1 MPENTAVCL
10 TNAATHVD
18 VRPGEEIILRGSFYS
33 KHDGATI
40 DAATTSWPAEAPGGA
55 SVDSGGLIDFAAG
68 GFHITSRNAST
79 HEVHAVATGNP
90 APLCGQLGVEAPCL
104 PLRLLPLARSR
115 FMTVNEWGATL
126 VGGPQQGCL
135 AMEVPARVLPPVP
148 PGSEPYLMATGA
160 VLGIAAIGA
169 LAWVIQ
175 RRRAASPAGQLNALA
190 QRVRAKLKASDP
202 VLAAPLVPAIESV
215 LRAIRERKV
224 DAPSAEGKRVA
235 EVLRRVEVELSEAE
249 AKARAQEEQ
258 QAADELVR
266 EVESALEAAEEATA
280 IERRTER

>member
-1 MPENTAVCL
+1 MPETTAVCL
-10 TNAATHVD
+10 TTPATHVD

-55 SVDSGGLIDFAAG
+55 SIDSGGLIDFTGG
-68 GFHITSRNAST
+68 GFHVTSRNAAT
-79 HEVHAVATGNP
+79 HEVHAVATGDP
-90 APLCGQLGVEAPCL
+90 APLCAQAGVEAPCL

-115 FMTVNEWGATL
+115 FMTVNEWGKTL
-126 VGGPQQGCL
+126 VGGPQNGCL

-148 PGSEPYLMATGA
+148 PGSEPYLKATGA
-160 VLGIAAIGA
+160 ALGLAAVAA

-190 QRVRAKLKASDP
+190 QRVRGKLKAADP
-202 VLAAPLVPAIESV
+202 VIAAPLAPAIESV
-215 LRAIRERKV
+215 LKAIRERKV

-235 EVLRRVEVELSEAE
+235 TVLRRVEAQLSDAE
-249 AKARAQEEQ
+249 ARARAEEEQ

-280 IERRTER
+280 IDRRAAR

>member
-1 MPENTAVCL
+1 MPETSAVCL

-40 DAATTSWPAEAPGGA
+40 DAATTSWPADAPGGA
-55 SVDSGGLIDFAAG
+55 SVDSGGLIDFTAG

-79 HEVHAVATGNP
+79 HEVHAVATGDP

-115 FMTVNEWGATL
+115 FMTVNDWSATL

-135 AMEVPARVLPPVP
+135 AMEIPAHVLPAVP
-148 PGSEPYLMATGA
+148 PSSVPYLTAAGA
-160 VLGIAAIGA
+160 ALGFAAVAA
-169 LAWVIQ
+169 LAWVVQ

-190 QRVRAKLKASDP
+190 HRVRTKLKAADP
-202 VLAAPLVPAIESV
+202 VLAAPLAPAIESV

-235 EVLRRVEVELSEAE
+235 DVLRRVEAELGEAE

-280 IERRTER
+280 IDRRAAR

>member
-1 MPENTAVCL
+1 MPETSAVCL

-40 DAATTSWPAEAPGGA
+40 DAATTSWPADAPGGA
-55 SVDSGGLIDFAAG
+55 SVDSGGLIDFTAG
-68 GFHITSRNAST
+68 GFHVTSRNAST
-79 HEVHAVATGNP
+79 HEVHAVATGDP

-104 PLRLLPLARSR
+104 PLRLLPLAKSR
-115 FMTVNEWGATL
+115 LKTVDDWSATL

-135 AMEVPARVLPPVP
+135 AMEIPAHVLPAVP
-148 PGSEPYLMATGA
+148 PSSVPYLTAAGA
-160 VLGIAAIGA
+160 ALGFAAVAA
-169 LAWVIQ
+169 LAWVVQ

-190 QRVRAKLKASDP
+190 HRVRTKLKAADP
-202 VLAAPLVPAIESV
+202 VLAAPLAPAIESV

-235 EVLRRVEVELSEAE
+235 DVLRRVEAELGEAE

-280 IERRTER
+280 IDRRAAR

>member
-1 MPENTAVCL
+1 MPETSAVCL

-40 DAATTSWPAEAPGGA
+40 DAATTSWPADAPGGA
-55 SVDSGGLIDFAAG
+55 SVDSGGLIDFTAG
-68 GFHITSRNAST
+68 GFHVTSRNAST
-79 HEVHAVATGNP
+79 HEVHAVATGDP

-115 FMTVNEWGATL
+115 FMTVNDWSATL

-135 AMEVPARVLPPVP
+135 AMEIPAHVLPAVP
-148 PGSEPYLMATGA
+148 PSSVPYLTAAGA
-160 VLGIAAIGA
+160 ALGFAAVAA
-169 LAWVIQ
+169 LAWVVQ

-190 QRVRAKLKASDP
+190 HRVRTKLKAADP
-202 VLAAPLVPAIESV
+202 VLAAPLAPAIESV

-235 EVLRRVEVELSEAE
+235 DVLRRVEAELGEAE

-280 IERRTER
+280 IDRRAER

>member
-1 MPENTAVCL
+1 MPETSAVCL

-40 DAATTSWPAEAPGGA
+40 DAATTSWPADAPGGA
-55 SVDSGGLIDFAAG
+55 SVDSGGLIDFTAG
-68 GFHITSRNAST
+68 GFHVTSRNAST
-79 HEVHAVATGNP
+79 HGVHAVATGDP

-115 FMTVNEWGATL
+115 FMTVNDWSATL

-135 AMEVPARVLPPVP
+135 AMEIPAHVLPAVP
-148 PGSEPYLMATGA
+148 PSSVPYLTAAGA
-160 VLGIAAIGA
+160 ALGFAAVAA
-169 LAWVIQ
+169 LAWVVQ

-190 QRVRAKLKASDP
+190 HRVRTKLKAADP
-202 VLAAPLVPAIESV
+202 VLAAPLAPAIESV

-235 EVLRRVEVELSEAE
+235 DVLRRVEAELGEAE

-280 IERRTER
+280 IDRRAAR

>member
-1 MPENTAVCL
+1 MPETSAVCL

-40 DAATTSWPAEAPGGA
+40 DAATTSWPADAPGGA
-55 SVDSGGLIDFAAG
+55 SVDSGGLIDFTAG
-68 GFHITSRNAST
+68 GFHVTSRNAST
-79 HEVHAVATGNP
+79 HEVHAVATGDP

-115 FMTVNEWGATL
+115 FMTVNDWSATL

-135 AMEVPARVLPPVP
+135 AMEIPAHVLPAVP
-148 PGSEPYLMATGA
+148 PSSVPYLTAAGA
-160 VLGIAAIGA
+160 ALGFAAVAA
-169 LAWVIQ
+169 LAWVVQ

-190 QRVRAKLKASDP
+190 HRVRTKLKAADP
-202 VLAAPLVPAIESV
+202 VLAAPLAPAIESV

-235 EVLRRVEVELSEAE
+235 DVLRRVEAELGEAE

-280 IERRTER
+280 IDRRAAR